1 MTAALPIPT
10 RVLVLIA
17 AALAL
22 LAAVVVA
29 RPLVFSNDESNT
41 PPLTQVRTAPTPT
54 APRTAKPA
62 APAKRLQLLPGL
74 PGPLARELRFEKV
87 VVVSV
92 YAAKAPT
99 DRTALAHARAGAREV
114 GAGFV
119 PVNVLDERKAR
130 ALEKFLGVSDSP
142 AVLVVRRPGRI
153 ITRIEGFVDSA
164 IVAQAAQNAGA
175 GKRGR

>member
-1 MTAALPIPT
+1 
-10 RVLVLIA
+10 
-17 AALAL
+17 
-22 LAAVVVA
+22 
-29 RPLVFSNDESNT
+29 
-41 PPLTQVRTAPTPT
+41 
-54 APRTAKPA
+54 
-62 APAKRLQLLPGL
+62 LLPGL
-74 PGPLARELRFEKV
+74 PGPVARELRFEKV

-119 PVNVLDERKAR
+119 PLNVLDERKAR

-153 ITRIEGFVDSA
+153 VTRIEGFVDSA

-175 GKRGR
+175 GKRGG

>member
-22 LAAVVVA
+22 LAAAVVA
-29 RPLVFSNDESNT
+29 RPLVFSDDEST
-41 PPLTQVRTAPTPT
+41 TSPLTQVRTAPTPT
-54 APRTAKPA
+54 APRTAKPS
-62 APAKRLQLLPGL
+62 APARLQLLPGL
-74 PGPLARELRFEKV
+74 PGPVARELRFEKV

-99 DRTALAHARAGAREV
+99 DRTALAQARAGARAV

-119 PVNVLDERKAR
+119 PLNVLDERKAR

-142 AVLVVRRPGRI
+142 AVLVVRRPGTI
-153 ITRIEGFVDSA
+153 VTRIEGFVDSA

-175 GKRGR
+175 GKRGG